1 MTEAEVSLKLAEID
15 VAAAAQRK
23 IIADAGAEIAKL
35 DLERATLYAEFRKSQ
50 A

>member
-1 MTEAEVSLKLAEID
+1 MTEVEIRTKDSELEVAT
-15 VAAAAQRK
+15 AAQRK
-23 IIADAGAEIAKL
+23 IIADAGAEIARI